1 KEHTKRGKDMT
12 NVPLS
17 QRPWNDPGP
26 RRGAHVDVAA
36 ADTSKPIL
44 RAVVLDFSA
53 VAHIDT
59 TGVQNL
65 MDTRKELERWADRP
79 VEFHF
84 ASILSPWIRR
94 ALVAGGF
101 GMEEHGR
108 VIPHEIAPVVPPPQG
123 EYTGPNEE
131 YAITTTISKTP
142 GGDYR
147 DLEDLK
153 STSSSV
159 TEFEAAIVSRST
171 PYFHLDLNSAVR
183 AAELSG

>member
-1 KEHTKRGKDMT
+1 
-12 NVPLS
+12 
-17 QRPWNDPGP
+17 
-26 RRGAHVDVAA
+26 
-36 ADTSKPIL
+36 
-44 RAVVLDFSA
+44 VVLDFSA

-101 GMEEHGR
+101 GTDEHGR
-108 VIPHEIAPVVPPPQG
+108 AIPHEIAPVVPPPGG
-123 EYTGPNEE
+123 EYTGPNDE
-131 YAITTTISKTP
+131 YAVTP
-142 GGDYR
+142 STPPRKDR
-147 DLEDLK
+147 DVEDVK
-153 STSSSV
+153 SASTSV
-159 TEFEAAIVSRST
+159 TELEAPIVSRST

-183 AAELSG
+183 AAETAV